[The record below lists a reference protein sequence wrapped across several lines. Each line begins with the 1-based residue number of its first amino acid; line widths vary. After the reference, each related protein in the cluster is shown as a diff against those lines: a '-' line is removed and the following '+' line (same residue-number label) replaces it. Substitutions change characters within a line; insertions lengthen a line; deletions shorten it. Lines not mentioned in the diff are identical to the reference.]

1 MRSKL
6 LVSGFVTGCALLSA
20 GTGCKWTD
28 FDDLEGDTWVSSTD
42 KPNGDSTDYGVA
54 IARGQK
60 GSNGGKLVVIGAGQA
75 QYTELV
81 YSPNGDSDLA
91 PTALKLNT
99 QFGIGNLDQQ
109 PILVADPSNDEVSL
123 VVNSGSQSIAVLTG
137 TGGLLAHQ
145 VFGPE
150 QPDAAAYMVPPPR
163 SGSTEAQPAQVLVGS
178 GDTVYGAFAM
188 NVPNPQTKC
197 QLQDPAASPVTVRGL
212 GAARFATPAPTPVSD
227 DVVVWGS
234 VGGNAG
240 KLMIFP
246 GGVFNGNPPV
256 GPCTGGTAQPIA
268 ASVLDTPFVPSKG
281 SQIVM
286 VDATHFLAVGHK
298 DLGVADSFLGFYSI
312 GATGAITA
320 VGAPITLP
328 DLRTAAVLTVGTKK
342 YVVAGYPTSIVENVK
357 AGRVLVFPLD
367 MTAGIDATPA
377 AQLYD
382 AQPENNQQF
391 GRAVAAMPFNG
402 EEVVAVAADNEIF
415 VYFQLG
421 PATGNPPVGSIY
433 GDKRVR

>member
-1 MRSKL
+1 MRKTL
-6 LVSGFVTGCALLSA
+6 FVTGCALLSA
-20 GTGCKWTD
+20 GVGCKWTD
-28 FDDLEGDTWVSSTD
+28 FDDLEKDTWVSSTD

-54 IARGQK
+54 IQRGQR

-109 PILVADPSNDEVSL
+109 PILIADGTNDEVSL
-123 VVNSGSQSIAVLTG
+123 VVNSGGQSIAVLTG

-145 VFGPE
+145 IFGPE
-150 QPDAAAYMVPPPR
+150 QPDAATYMVPPPR
-163 SGSTEAQPAQVLVGS
+163 ADLPALPTPAQVLVGS
-178 GDTVYGAFAM
+178 VDTLYGGFVQ
-188 NVPNPQTKC
+188 NTPNPQTKC
-197 QLQDPAASPVTVRGL
+197 QLQDEAASVVTVRGL
-212 GAARFATPAPTPVSD
+212 GATRVTSATYD
-227 DVVVWGS
+227 DVVVWGT

-240 KLMIFP
+240 KLLLYP
-246 GGVFNGNPPV
+246 GTVFNGNPPV
-256 GPCTGGTAQPIA
+256 GTCLGGIQQPLA
-268 ASVLDTPFVPSKG
+268 ASVGLATPFVPAKG

-286 VDATHFLAVGHK
+286 VDPLHFLAVGHK
-298 DLGVADSFLGFYSI
+298 DLGNAESFLGFYTI
-312 GATGAITA
+312 DPTAKTITATGAA
-320 VGAPITLP
+320 VTLA
-328 DLRTAAVLTVGTKK
+328 DLRTATVLTVGGSKK

-367 MTAGIDATPA
+367 LTAGIDATPA

-382 AQPENNQQF
+382 SQPEDNQQF
-391 GRAVAAMPFNG
+391 GRGVAAMPFNG
-402 EEVVAVAADNEIF
+402 DEVVAVAADNEIF
-415 VYFQLG
+415 VYFELG
-421 PATGNPPVGSIY
+421 PSASNPPMGSIY

>member
-1 MRSKL
+1 MRTTLST
-6 LVSGFVTGCALLSA
+6 FFATGCALLSA
-20 GTGCKWTD
+20 GAGCNWTD
-28 FDDLEGDTWVSSTD
+28 FDDLEKDTWVSSTD
-42 KPNGDSTDYGVA
+42 KPNGDSSDYGVA

-99 QFGIGNLDQQ
+99 QFGIGNLDIQ
-109 PILVADPSNDEVSL
+109 PILVPDPSNDEVSL

-163 SGSTEAQPAQVLVGS
+163 VDQPSLPTPAQVIVAA
-178 GDTVYGAFAM
+178 GDAVYGAFAM

-212 GAARFATPAPTPVSD
+212 GAARVLSTTFD
-227 DVVVWGS
+227 DVVVWGA
-234 VGGNAG
+234 VGSNAG
-240 KLMIFP
+240 KLMLFP

-256 GPCTGGTAQPIA
+256 GPCTGGIAQPVA
-268 ASVLDTPFVPSKG
+268 GSVMDTPFVPGKG

-298 DLGVADSFLGFYSI
+298 DIGMTESFLGFYAI
-312 GATGAITA
+312 GATGTITA
-320 VGAPITLP
+320 VGAPITLS
-328 DLRTAAVLTVGTKK
+328 DLRTATVLTAGTKK
-342 YVVAGYPTSIVENVK
+342 YVVAGYPTAMVENVK

-382 AQPENNQQF
+382 SQPENNQQF

-402 EEVVAVAADNEIF
+402 EEVVAVAADNEVF
-415 VYFQLG
+415 VYFELG
-421 PATGNPPVGSIY
+421 PSASGVGSIY

>member
-1 MRSKL
+1 MRTTL
-6 LVSGFVTGCALLSA
+6 FVTACALLSA
-20 GTGCKWTD
+20 GVGCSWTS
-28 FDDLEGDTWVSSTD
+28 FDDLEKDTWVSATD

-54 IARGQK
+54 IQRGQR
-60 GSNGGKLVVIGAGQA
+60 GANGGKLVVIGAGQA

-81 YSPNGDSDLA
+81 YSPNGDSELA

-109 PILVADPSNDEVSL
+109 PILVADPTTDEVSL
-123 VVNSGSQSIAVLTG
+123 VVTAGAQQVAVLTG
-137 TGGLLAHQ
+137 TGGLIAHQ

-150 QPDAAAYMVPPPR
+150 QPDAATYMVPPPR
-163 SGSTEAQPAQVLVGS
+163 ADNPALPTPVQVLIGS
-178 GDTVYGAFAM
+178 VDTLYGAF
-188 NVPNPQTKC
+188 VTSVNPQPKC
-197 QLQDPAASPVTVRGL
+197 QIVDEAASVVTVRGL
-212 GAARFATPAPTPVSD
+212 GAARVTSTTFD

-240 KLMIFP
+240 KLVLYP
-246 GGVFNGNPPV
+246 GSVFNGNPPV
-256 GPCTGGTAQPIA
+256 GACPAGVQQPLA
-268 ASVLDTPFVPSKG
+268 ASISATTPFVPAKG

-298 DLGVADSFLGFYSI
+298 DLGNADSFLGFYTINPTTKSI
-312 GATGAITA
+312 TATGI
-320 VGAPITLP
+320 PITLP

-342 YVVAGYPTSIVENVK
+342 YVVAGYPTAIVENVK
-357 AGRVLVFPLD
+357 GGRVLIFPLD

-382 AQPENNQQF
+382 SQPGDNQQF
-391 GRAVAAMPFNG
+391 GRAVTAMPFNG

-415 VYFQLG
+415 VYFELG
-421 PATGNPPVGSIY
+421 PSASNPPMGSIY
-433 GDKRVR
+433 GDKRAR

>member
-1 MRSKL
+1 MRTTL
-6 LVSGFVTGCALLSA
+6 FITGCALLS
-20 GTGCKWTD
+20 TGVGCNWTT
-28 FDDLEGDTWVSSTD
+28 FDDLEKDTWVSSTD

-54 IARGQK
+54 IQRGQR

-81 YSPNGDSDLA
+81 YAANGDSDLA

-109 PILVADPSNDEVSL
+109 PILIADPTSTSDEVSL
-123 VVNSGSQSIAVLTG
+123 IVNSGGQSIAVLTG

-150 QPDAAAYMVPPPR
+150 QPDAATYMVPPPR
-163 SGSTEAQPAQVLVGS
+163 ADQPALPTPAQVLVGS
-178 GDTVYGAFAM
+178 VDTLYGAFVA

-197 QLQDPAASPVTVRGL
+197 QVVDEAASVINVRGL
-212 GAARFATPAPTPVSD
+212 GATRVTSTTYD

-234 VGGNAG
+234 VGSTAG
-240 KLMIFP
+240 KLLVYP
-246 GGVFNGNPPV
+246 GSVFNGNAPV
-256 GPCTGGTAQPIA
+256 GTCA
-268 ASVLDTPFVPSKG
+268 AGVQGPLAGATPATTPFVPAKG

-298 DLGVADSFLGFYSI
+298 DLGNAESFLGFYTIDPTGTITS
-312 GATGAITA
+312 TGAP
-320 VGAPITLP
+320 VTLP
-328 DLRTAAVLTVGTKK
+328 ELRTAAVLTVGTKK
-342 YVVAGYPTSIVENVK
+342 YVIAGYPTAIVENVK

-382 AQPENNQQF
+382 SQPEDNQQF
-391 GRAVAAMPFNG
+391 GRAVTAMPFNG
-402 EEVVAVAADNEIF
+402 DEVVAVAADNEIF
-415 VYFQLG
+415 VYFELG
-421 PATGNPPVGSIY
+421 PSASTPPMGTIY
-433 GDKRVR
+433 GDKRAR

>member
-1 MRSKL
+1 MRTKIL
-6 LVSGFVTGCALLSA
+6 LTGCALLSA
-20 GTGCKWTD
+20 GVGCKWTD
-28 FDDLEGDTWVSSTD
+28 FDDLEKDTWVSSTD

-109 PILVADPSNDEVSL
+109 PILIADPSNDEVSL
-123 VVNSGSQSIAVLTG
+123 VVNSGSQAIAVLTG

-150 QPDAAAYMVPPPR
+150 QPDAATYMVPPPR
-163 SGSTEAQPAQVLVGS
+163 VDQPALPTPAQVLVSS
-178 GDTVYGAFAM
+178 GDTVYGTFVM

-197 QLQDPAASPVTVRGL
+197 QLQDAAASPVTVRGL
-212 GAARFATPAPTPVSD
+212 GAARVSSTTFD

-234 VGGNAG
+234 VGGNVG
-240 KLMIFP
+240 KLLLYP
-246 GGVFNGNPPV
+246 GSVFNGNPPV
-256 GPCTGGTAQPIA
+256 GACAGGIAQPIA
-268 ASVLDTPFVPSKG
+268 TSVLETPFVPAKG

-286 VDATHFLAVGHK
+286 VDATHFIAVGHK
-298 DLGVADSFLGFYSI
+298 DLGSADSFLGYYTI
-312 GATGAITA
+312 DPTAKTITATGAA
-320 VGAPITLP
+320 VTLG
-328 DLRTAAVLTVGTKK
+328 DLRTATVLNVGTKRF
-342 YVVAGYPTSIVENVK
+342 VVAGYPAALVENVK

-382 AQPENNQQF
+382 SQPEDNQQF
-391 GRAVAAMPFNG
+391 GRGVAAMPFNG

-415 VYFQLG
+415 VYFELG
-421 PATGNPPVGSIY
+421 PSSSGMGSIY

>member
-1 MRSKL
+1 MRTTL
-6 LVSGFVTGCALLSA
+6 IITGCALLSA
-20 GTGCKWTD
+20 GVGCNWTD
-28 FDDLEGDTWVSSTD
+28 FDDLEKDTWVSSTD

-54 IARGQK
+54 IQRGQR

-109 PILVADPSNDEVSL
+109 PILIADPTSDEVSL
-123 VVNSGSQSIAVLTG
+123 VVNSGGQSIAVLTG

-145 VFGPE
+145 IFGPE
-150 QPDAAAYMVPPPR
+150 QPDAATYMLPPARADMPAA
-163 SGSTEAQPAQVLVGS
+163 TPPAQVLVAA
-178 GDTVYGAFAM
+178 GDTVYGAFVS

-197 QLQDPAASPVTVRGL
+197 KLTDVAASPVTVRGL
-212 GAARFATPAPTPVSD
+212 GAARLAGTTD

-234 VGGNAG
+234 LGGTVG
-240 KLMIFP
+240 KLFVYS
-246 GGVFNGNPPV
+246 GGVFNGNAPV
-256 GPCTGGTAQPIA
+256 GACPMNGQQPL
-268 ASVLDTPFVPSKG
+268 VDGLETPFVPAKG

-286 VDATHFLAVGHK
+286 VDATHFLAIGHK
-298 DLGVADSFLGFYSI
+298 DLGNADSFLGFYSI
-312 GATGAITA
+312 SPTGAVTATGPALTVA
-320 VGAPITLP
+320 
-328 DLRTAAVLTVGTKK
+328 DLRTATVLTVGTKK
-342 YVVAGYPTSIVENVK
+342 YVVAGYPTAMVEGTTTT
-357 AGRVLVFPLD
+357 AGRVLIFPLD
-367 MTAGIDATPA
+367 MTAGIDITPA

-382 AQPENNQQF
+382 SQPEDNQQF
-391 GRAVAAMPFNG
+391 GRGVAAMPFNG

-415 VYFQLG
+415 VYFELG
-421 PATGNPPVGSIY
+421 PSSSNPPMGSIY